1 MRGGVDGEEGV
12 DRSLVRRLRAI
23 GVGWANEGEA
33 RWAAFQQ
40 RQRLEERRVGNEE
53 WYGRTEQDMERW
65 GAR

>member
-40 RQRLEERRVGNEE
+40 RQRLEERRVGKEE